1 MPSNINATAT
11 SSAGAVV
18 TYTATA
24 TDLVDPSP
32 LVNCTPASDSTFAV
46 GTTQVSCSAS
56 DSRGNTSAASTFNVN
71 VAYSWSNFLQP
82 INVTGAQSVFKLG
95 STVPVKFNLTGA
107 SAGITDGTFYLKYIY
122 LGAGDGQG
130 ELETVATTT
139 GTTGTMFRYDATSG
153 QYIYNWSTKSVS
165 KPGNYE
171 LRVYS
176 DAAGTVLLGKVA
188 IEIKK

>member
-1 MPSNINATAT
+1 MGSTTVTCNATDAAGNKAT
-11 SSAGAVV
+11 P
-18 TYTATA
+18 T
-24 TDLVDPSP
+24 
-32 LVNCTPASDSTFAV
+32 TFK
-46 GTTQVSCSAS
+46 
-56 DSRGNTSAASTFNVN
+56 VN

-82 INVTGAQSVFKLG
+82 INVPPATQSVFKLG
-95 STVPVKFNLTGA
+95 STVPVKFQLTGA
-107 SAGITDGTFYLKYIY
+107 SSGITDGTFYLKYFY
-122 LGAGDGQG
+122 LGAGDGLGDQ
-130 ELETVATTT
+130 EAVATTT
-139 GTTGTMFRYDATSG
+139 GTTGTQFRYSEG